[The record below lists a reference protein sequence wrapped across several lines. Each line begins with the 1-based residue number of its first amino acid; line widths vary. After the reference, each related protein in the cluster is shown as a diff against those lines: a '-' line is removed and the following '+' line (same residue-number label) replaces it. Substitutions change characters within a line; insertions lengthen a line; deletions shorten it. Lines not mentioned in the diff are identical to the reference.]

1 MSDKKKLIENAQ
13 EETEDRKCPICGN
26 DEWEIGEETYIL
38 KESEG
43 GGNVMVACAKCT
55 NCGFVALFAEP

>member
-43 GGNVMVACAKCT
+43 GEA
-55 NCGFVALFAEP
+55 